1 MTYKRWIICFLILS
15 LVTLVA
21 FAGIMYVTDPLI
33 RYGKENG
40 LFTYY
45 EYAEMY
51 SNPGI
56 ARNYEYDTVL
66 VGTSMIQNTDVQE
79 CNEYFDCNMVRL
91 PYSGGTCYNM
101 KTILDVCFES
111 DNAIETVYWELDEFQ
126 LFSAHDAP
134 RYPLP
139 EYLYREDHGE
149 DLCYL
154 LNLDIFYHY
163 TLNNVLGT
171 LRGEQQLVAREGE
184 TFTGDFSEE
193 GTLRSYHRPEQSSTQ
208 METTYYQNKVALNL
222 ENNIIPLLEENPE
235 TEFVFFMVPFSIIY
249 WDNEVRQGTFDATIH
264 GVEYA
269 IGRLL
274 EYENVQIYFYHD
286 EWDIATNLDN
296 YKDYSHYGKWINSWL
311 TQAIAA
317 DESRLTKENYKAVL
331 KEMHAYICSYDFS
344 SCFVASQ

>member
-1 MTYKRWIICFLILS
+1 
-15 LVTLVA
+15 
-21 FAGIMYVTDPLI
+21 MYVTDPLI
-33 RYGKENG
+33 RYGEENG

-79 CNEYFDCNMVRL
+79 YNELFGCDMVRL
-91 PYSGGTCYNM
+91 SYSGGTCYNM
-101 KTILDVCFES
+101 KTILDVCFGS
-111 DNAIETVYWELDEFQ
+111 DNTIETVYWELDEFQ
-126 LFSAHDAP
+126 LFSTHDAP

-139 EYLYREDHGE
+139 EYLYRADHWG
-149 DLCYL
+149 DVSYL

-171 LRGEQQLVAREGE
+171 LRGEQRLVAREGE
-184 TFTGDFSEE
+184 TFTGDFSKA
-193 GTLRSYHRPEQSSTQ
+193 GVLRSYTRPEISAGQ
-208 METTYYQNKVALNL
+208 MPITAYRDKVDLNL
-222 ENNIIPLLEENPE
+222 EHNIIPLLEENPE
-235 TEFVFFMVPFSIIY
+235 TEFVFFMVPFSMLY
-249 WDNEVRQGTFDATIH
+249 WDNEVRQGTFDATMH

-274 EYENVQIYFYHD
+274 EYDNVRIYFYHD
-286 EWDIATNLDN
+286 EWEIAANLDN
-296 YKDYSHYGKWINSWL
+296 YKDFSHYGKWINSWM

-317 DESRLTKENYKAVL
+317 DEGRLTKDNYQTALNEMNEFIKA
-331 KEMHAYICSYDFS
+331 YDFDS
-344 SCFVASQ
+344 IFTAS

>member
-1 MTYKRWIICFLILS
+1 MTNKRWIICFLVLS

-66 VGTSMIQNTDVQE
+66 VGTSMIQNTDVKE
-79 CNEYFDCNMVRL
+79 CNELFGCDMVRL

-101 KTILDVCFES
+101 KTILDVCFDS
-111 DNAIETVYWELDEFQ
+111 GNTIKTVYWELDEFQ
-126 LFSAHDAP
+126 LFSSHDAP

-139 EYLYREDHGE
+139 EYLYGEDHWQ
-149 DLCYL
+149 DVSYL

-163 TLNNVLGT
+163 TLNSVLGT

-184 TFTGDFSEE
+184 TFTGDFSKA
-193 GTLRSYHRPEQSSTQ
+193 GALRSYARPELSIEQTAITS
-208 METTYYQNKVALNL
+208 YQDKVDLNL
-222 ENNIIPLLEENPE
+222 ENNIIPLIEENPE
-235 TEFVFFMVPFSIIY
+235 TEFVFFMVPFSILY
-249 WDNEVRQGTFDATIH
+249 WDNEVRQGTFDATMY

-269 IGRLL
+269 ITRLL
-274 EYENVQIYFYHD
+274 EYDNVRIYFYHD
-286 EWDIATNLDN
+286 AWEIVTNLDN
-296 YKDYSHYGKWINSWL
+296 YKDYSHYGPWINSWM
-311 TQAIAA
+311 TQAISA
-317 DESRLTKENYKAVL
+317 DEGRLTKDNYHTVLNEMYNYIKA
-331 KEMHAYICSYDFS
+331 YDFNS
-344 SCFVASQ
+344 IFFAS

>member
-1 MTYKRWIICFLILS
+1 MS

-33 RYGKENG
+33 RYGEENG

-45 EYAEMY
+45 EYNEMY

-56 ARNYEYDTVL
+56 ARNYKYDAVL

-79 CNEYFDCNMVRL
+79 CNALLGCDMVRL
-91 PYSGGTCYNM
+91 SYSGGTCYNM

-111 DNAIETVYWELDEFQ
+111 DNTIKTVYWELDEFQ

-139 EYLYREDHGE
+139 EYLYREDHWQ
-149 DLCYL
+149 DLSYL

-171 LRGEQQLVAREGE
+171 LRGQQQLVAREGE
-184 TFTGDFSEE
+184 TFTGDFSKA
-193 GTLRSYHRPEQSSTQ
+193 GTLASYTRPETSVVQTDVAA
-208 METTYYQNKVALNL
+208 YLDKVKSNL
-222 ENNIIPLLEENPE
+222 DNNMIPLLEGNPD
-235 TEFVFFMVPFSIIY
+235 TEFVFFMAPFSILY
-249 WDNEVRQGTFDATIH
+249 WDNEVRQGTFDATMC

-269 IGRLL
+269 IARLL
-274 EYENVQIYFYHD
+274 AYDNVRIYFYHD
-286 EWDIATNLDN
+286 QWDTVTDLDN
-296 YKDYSHYGKWINSWL
+296 YKDYTHYGKWINSKL

-317 DESRLTKENYKAVL
+317 DEGRLTKENYITVL
-331 KEMHAYICSYDFS
+331 NAMREYIRAYDFDS
-344 SCFVASQ
+344 IFK

>member
-1 MTYKRWIICFLILS
+1 MTKKRWIICFLILN
-15 LVTLVA
+15 LTTLVA

-56 ARNYEYDTVL
+56 ARNYAYDTVL

-79 CNEYFDCNMVRL
+79 CNRLFGCDMVRL

-101 KTILDVCFES
+101 KTILDVCFKS
-111 DNAIETVYWELDEFQ
+111 DNVIKTVYWERDEFQ
-126 LFSAHDAP
+126 LFSNYDAP

-139 EYLYREDHGE
+139 DYLYREDHL
-149 DLCYL
+149 DDISYL

-163 TLNNVLGT
+163 TLNSALGT
-171 LRGEQQLVAREGE
+171 LRGEQQPVAREGE
-184 TFTGDFSEE
+184 TLTGVFSRESA
-193 GTLRSYHRPEQSSTQ
+193 LRAYSRLKAPRNQVEK
-208 METTYYQNKVALNL
+208 TYYQDNVKRNL

-235 TEFVFFMVPFSIIY
+235 TEFVFFMVPFSILY
-249 WDNEVRQGTFDATIH
+249 WDNEVRQGTFDATMYSL
-264 GVEYA
+264 EYA
-269 IGRLL
+269 LSRLM
-274 EYENVQIYFYHD
+274 EYDNARIYFYHD

-296 YKDYSHYGKWINSWL
+296 YKDYSHYGKWVNSWM

-317 DESRLTKENYKAVL
+317 DEGRLTEENYISVL
-331 KEMHAYICSYDFS
+331 NEMYAYVRSYDFDS
-344 SCFVASQ
+344 IFAVR